1 MHLELS
7 LLSIFFIF
15 SMDIKCLYTMFPTI
29 EGLEALNMFLAN
41 ALFKNPSLQVP
52 YWYYHLLVVCFVK
65 NVHPDR
71 DDVIMCIIS
80 SASCEG
86 L

>member
-7 LLSIFFIF
+7 MLSIFFIF

-29 EGLEALNMFLAN
+29 EGLEALNMFWAN

-52 YWYYHLLVVCFVK
+52 YLL
-65 NVHPDR
+65 
-71 DDVIMCIIS
+71 ILS
-80 SASCEG
+80 SFGRLVSEERPFR
-86 L
+86 

>member
-1 MHLELS
+1 
-7 LLSIFFIF
+7 
-15 SMDIKCLYTMFPTI
+15 MFPTI